1 MAADLLNQV
10 TRNDPIVRFPV
21 PEITSPISHM
31 LGADR
36 IEGDPRLFSR
46 PRTTSISYSRRAATC
61 PSRWAPR
68 SSRCSTAAAPSP
80 AASTSRP
87 PGSSPQG
94 GRRAHHGWNVNHG
107 GYVGAVFTGPLGQGV
122 KTGTHDVDGLG
133 VGVINLQPFSHSRG
147 AENSRSLESGQTLTV
162 ETAPEKVYLA
172 RVKVHAG
179 MVAEATYKGNLDQ
192 LELFSRPD
200 PRAAGSTWNC
210 RSRSWCG

>member
-1 MAADLLNQV
+1 
-10 TRNDPIVRFPV
+10 
-21 PEITSPISHM
+21 M

-36 IEGDPRLFSR
+36 IRGR
-46 PRTTSISYSRRAATC
+46 PAAVQQAAHHVDLVLAARRDLSIEMGTSFKPVLDSSSPVTRSEYEQATRELTARRA
-61 PSRWAPR
+61 
-68 SSRCSTAAAPSP
+68 P
-80 AASTSRP
+80 AH
-87 PGSSPQG
+87 
-94 GRRAHHGWNVNHG
+94 HHGWNVNHG

-200 PRAAGSTWNC
+200 PRAAGITWNC